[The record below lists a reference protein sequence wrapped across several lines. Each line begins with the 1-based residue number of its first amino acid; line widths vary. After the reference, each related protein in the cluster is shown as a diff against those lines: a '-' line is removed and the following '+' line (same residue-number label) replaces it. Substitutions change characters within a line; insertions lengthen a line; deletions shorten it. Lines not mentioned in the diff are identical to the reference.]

1 MNLKKLLSEVLS
13 ELNLPKPEDAYPF
26 DSINKSK
33 EPSPNPKA
41 NAVMYSYRYTNNQE
55 DDMEIT
61 VRCEMEPDINNK
73 EILRP
78 KMTVAFSKYEK
89 EITPDEDAMFAQM
102 FRGDD
107 EFNSEPYDDDERKYS
122 EKTGANDF
130 IKVLA
135 TIVEAVKRTAKDYAK
150 GIDNVYEIAFAPSD
164 KKRKS
169 VYDHYVQSL
178 FPSWKKD
185 QTKTSNSWIYLINK
199 NYKGK

>member
-1 MNLKKLLSEVLS
+1 MNLRKLLSEVLS

-26 DSINKSK
+26 DGINKSQEK
-33 EPSPNPKA
+33 EGPNA
-41 NAVMYSYRYTNNQE
+41 NATMYSYRYTNNNE

-61 VRCEMEPDINNK
+61 VRCEKVTDLNDPGL
-73 EILRP
+73 LRP

-89 EITPDEDAMFAQM
+89 EPSEGEMYARMLRRDDDEEEY
-102 FRGDD
+102 GDD
-107 EFNSEPYDDDERKYS
+107 PDDERKYS

-135 TIVEAVKRTAKDYAK
+135 TVVEAVKKTADDYAK

-164 KKRKS
+164 KKRKN
-169 VYDHYVQSL
+169 VYDHYIQSL
-178 FPSWKKD
+178 FPDWKKD
-185 QTKTSNSWIYLINK
+185 LTKTSNSWVYLINK